1 MTHIRTATVEL
12 TVGSET
18 LNITV
23 NQIIRLMLRA
33 GFVPLILTQ
42 TSQTTN
48 LKVSTWQI
56 KFVHLRSLT
65 LLNELV
71 MSFITTRLLAE
82 SLIGS
87 GVNTQVQQTHTPA
100 ISMSHSIKVKL
111 TIMKLFL
118 KYLC

>member
-18 LNITV
+18 LSMTV

-42 TSQTTN
+42 TSQSTN

-56 KFVHLRSLT
+56 KFVNMRSLT
-65 LLNELV
+65 LLNEYL
-71 MSFITTRLLAE
+71 MSFITTKLLAE
-82 SLIGS
+82 SLIGN
-87 GVNTQVQQTHTPA
+87 GVNTVGQTHTPA
-100 ISMSHSIKVKL
+100 ISTSPSIKVRL
-111 TIMKLFL
+111 TRMVLFL

>member
-18 LNITV
+18 LNTTV

-33 GFVPLILTQ
+33 GFVPLTLTQ

-56 KFVHLRSLT
+56 RFVHMGSLT
-65 LLNELV
+65 LLNEYL
-71 MSFITTRLLAE
+71 MSFITTRLLAA
-82 SLIGS
+82 SLIGN
-87 GVNTQVQQTHTPA
+87 GVNTVAQTHTPA
-100 ISMSHSIKVKL
+100 ISISHSIKAKL